1 MRGGNRYHGPAL
13 GCCPRVLEFGLHFRE
28 MEALAEGSLAGQHAL
43 VTGGGSG
50 IGLASAR
57 AFVADGAMVTLVG
70 RSGERLAAAAESI
83 GRPGQVFTHAADV
96 SDEAAVAAAVEAANA
111 RGPLTIAVANAGTG
125 DIAPLVKTDT
135 ERWHLVLETNLSG
148 CMYTFKHAAVAIG
161 RAGGGAMC
169 AISSIAGL
177 RTHRFM
183 HAYCVSKAGIDMLVR
198 GAADELGLA
207 GIRVN
212 SVCPG
217 LVDTEI
223 ARGLFETEA
232 VHEDYLA
239 CMPLGRTGV
248 VDDIASAVRFLC
260 GPEASWITGVNLPVD
275 GGHHL
280 RRGPNYEPF
289 SRAMFGDDV
298 TEGRF

>member
-1 MRGGNRYHGPAL
+1 MGMS
-13 GCCPRVLEFGLHFRE
+13 LE
-28 MEALAEGSLAGQHAL
+28 GQHAL

-57 AFVADGAMVTLVG
+57 ALAADGARLTLVG
-70 RSGERLAAAAESI
+70 RNEEKLAAAAAEFPT
-83 GRPGQVFTHAADV
+83 GTQVDVHAADV
-96 SDEAAVAAAVEAANA
+96 ADEAQVEAAIRA
-111 RGPLTIAVANAGTG
+111 ADSRAPLTIAVANAGTG
-125 DIAPLVKTDT
+125 DIAPLVVTDS
-135 ERWHLVLETNLSG
+135 ERWRSVLATNLDG
-148 CMYTFKHAAVAIG
+148 CMYTFKHAARVIG

-183 HAYCVSKAGIDMLVR
+183 HAYGVSKAGIDMLVR
-198 GAADELGLA
+198 GAADELGVA

-217 LVDTEI
+217 LVDTDI
-223 ARGLFETEA
+223 AQGLFGTED
-232 VHEDYLA
+232 VLQDYLD

-248 VDDIASAVRFLC
+248 VEDIAQAVRYLC
-260 GPEASWITGVNLPVD
+260 GPESSWITGVNLPVD

-280 RRGPNYEPF
+280 RRGPNYDTF
-289 SRAMFGDDV
+289 STAMFGEDI
-298 TEGRF
+298 TAGRFDSLE

>member
-1 MRGGNRYHGPAL
+1 MGSAL
-13 GCCPRVLEFGLHFRE
+13 E
-28 MEALAEGSLAGQHAL
+28 GQHAL

-57 AFVADGAMVTLVG
+57 ALAADGAEVTLVG
-70 RSGERLAAAAESI
+70 RSAEKLETARASFPA
-83 GRPGQVFTHAADV
+83 GSVVHVHPADV
-96 SDEAAVAAAVEAANA
+96 ADEAAVAEAIRAADA
-111 RGPLTIAVANAGTG
+111 RRSLTIAVANAGTG
-125 DIAPLVKTDT
+125 DIAPLVATDT
-135 ERWHLVLETNLSG
+135 ARWHNVLATNLDG
-148 CMYTFKHAAVAIG
+148 CMYTFKHAARAIG

-169 AISSIAGL
+169 AISSIAGV

-183 HAYCVSKAGIDMLVR
+183 HAYGVSKAGIDMLVR
-198 GAADELGLA
+198 GAADELGVA

-217 LVDTEI
+217 LVDTDI
-223 ARGLFETEA
+223 AQGLFGTEA
-232 VHEDYLA
+232 VLADYLD

-248 VDDIASAVRFLC
+248 VADIANAVRFLC
-260 GPEASWITGVNLPVD
+260 GPESSWITGVNLSVD

-289 SRAMFGDDV
+289 TRALYGDEITD
-298 TEGRF
+298 GRFDNLE

>member
-1 MRGGNRYHGPAL
+1 MAMS
-13 GCCPRVLEFGLHFRE
+13 LE
-28 MEALAEGSLAGQHAL
+28 GQHAL

-57 AFVADGAMVTLVG
+57 ALAADGARVTLVG
-70 RSGERLAAAAESI
+70 RNEEKLAAAAADFAADAL
-83 GRPGQVFTHAADV
+83 VDVHAADV
-96 SDEAAVAAAVEAANA
+96 ADESQVEAAVRAADA
-111 RGPLTIAVANAGTG
+111 RAPLTIAVANAGTG
-125 DIAPLVKTDT
+125 DIAPLVATDS
-135 ERWHLVLETNLSG
+135 ERWRSVLATNLDG
-148 CMYTFKHAAVAIG
+148 CMYTFKHAARAIG

-183 HAYCVSKAGIDMLVR
+183 HAYGVSKAGIDMLVR
-198 GAADELGLA
+198 GAADELGVA

-223 ARGLFETEA
+223 AQGLFGTED
-232 VHEDYLA
+232 VLEDYLA

-248 VDDIASAVRFLC
+248 VQDIAQAVRYLC
-260 GPEASWITGVNLPVD
+260 GPESSWITGVNLPVD

-280 RRGPNYEPF
+280 RRGPNYDTF
-289 SRAMFGDDV
+289 SKAMFGDDI
-298 TEGRF
+298 TAGRFDSLE

>member
-1 MRGGNRYHGPAL
+1 MGRS
-13 GCCPRVLEFGLHFRE
+13 LE
-28 MEALAEGSLAGQHAL
+28 GQHAL

-57 AFVADGAMVTLVG
+57 ALAADGARVTLVG
-70 RSGERLAAAAESI
+70 RNEEKLAAAAADF
-83 GRPGQVFTHAADV
+83 PADALVDVHAADV
-96 SDEAAVAAAVEAANA
+96 ADESQVEAAVRAADGRAA
-111 RGPLTIAVANAGTG
+111 LTIAVANAGTG
-125 DIAPLVKTDT
+125 DIAPLVVTDS
-135 ERWHLVLETNLSG
+135 ERWRSVLATNLDG
-148 CMYTFKHAAVAIG
+148 CMYTFKHAARVIG

-183 HAYCVSKAGIDMLVR
+183 HAYGVSKAGIDMLVR
-198 GAADELGLA
+198 GAADELGVA

-217 LVDTEI
+217 LVDTDI
-223 ARGLFETEA
+223 AQGLFGTED
-232 VHEDYLA
+232 VLEDYLA

-248 VDDIASAVRFLC
+248 VEDIAQAVRFLC
-260 GPEASWITGVNLPVD
+260 GPESSWMTGVNLPVD

-280 RRGPNYEPF
+280 RRGPNYDTF
-289 SRAMFGDDV
+289 SKAMFGEDI
-298 TEGRF
+298 TAGRFDSLE

>member
-1 MRGGNRYHGPAL
+1 MAMS
-13 GCCPRVLEFGLHFRE
+13 LE
-28 MEALAEGSLAGQHAL
+28 GQHAL

-57 AFVADGAMVTLVG
+57 ALAADGARVTLVG
-70 RSGERLAAAAESI
+70 RNEEKLAAAAADF
-83 GRPGQVFTHAADV
+83 PADALVDVHAADV
-96 SDEAAVAAAVEAANA
+96 ADESQVEAAVRAADA
-111 RGPLTIAVANAGTG
+111 RAPLTIAVANAGTG
-125 DIAPLVKTDT
+125 DIAPLVATDS
-135 ERWHLVLETNLSG
+135 ERWRSVLATNLDG
-148 CMYTFKHAAVAIG
+148 CMYTFKHAARAIG

-183 HAYCVSKAGIDMLVR
+183 HAYGVSKAGIDMLVR
-198 GAADELGLA
+198 GAADELGVA

-223 ARGLFETEA
+223 AQGLFGTED
-232 VHEDYLA
+232 VLEDYLA

-248 VDDIASAVRFLC
+248 VQDIAQAVRYLC
-260 GPEASWITGVNLPVD
+260 GPESSWITGVNLPVD

-280 RRGPNYEPF
+280 RRGPNYDTF
-289 SRAMFGDDV
+289 SKAMFGDDI
-298 TEGRF
+298 TAGRFASLE

>member
-1 MRGGNRYHGPAL
+1 MGRS
-13 GCCPRVLEFGLHFRE
+13 LE
-28 MEALAEGSLAGQHAL
+28 GQHAL

-57 AFVADGAMVTLVG
+57 ALAADGARVTLVG
-70 RSGERLAAAAESI
+70 RNEEKLAAAAADF
-83 GRPGQVFTHAADV
+83 PADALVDVHAADV
-96 SDEAAVAAAVEAANA
+96 ADESQVEAAVRAADGRAA
-111 RGPLTIAVANAGTG
+111 LTIAVANAGTG
-125 DIAPLVKTDT
+125 DIAPLVATDS
-135 ERWHLVLETNLSG
+135 ERWRSVLATNLDG
-148 CMYTFKHAAVAIG
+148 CMYTFKHAARVIG

-183 HAYCVSKAGIDMLVR
+183 HAYGVSKAGIDMLVR
-198 GAADELGLA
+198 GAADELGVA

-217 LVDTEI
+217 LVDTDI
-223 ARGLFETEA
+223 AQGLFGTED
-232 VHEDYLA
+232 VLEDYLA

-248 VDDIASAVRFLC
+248 VEDIAQAVRFLC
-260 GPEASWITGVNLPVD
+260 GPESSWMTGVNLPVD

-280 RRGPNYEPF
+280 RRGPNYDTF
-289 SRAMFGDDV
+289 SKAMFGEDI
-298 TEGRF
+298 TAGRFDSLE